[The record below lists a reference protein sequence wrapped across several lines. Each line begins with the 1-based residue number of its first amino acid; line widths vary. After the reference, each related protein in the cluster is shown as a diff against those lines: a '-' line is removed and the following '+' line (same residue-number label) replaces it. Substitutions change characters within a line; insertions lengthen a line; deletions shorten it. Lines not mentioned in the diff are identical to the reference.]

1 MLAMPRSESPLLI
14 KCLSRSWSTAHP
26 ASHRTPQVD
35 DVVQFLEKKK
45 VTPQV
50 AARLVAILI
59 SRGVSDKFLGALPSI
74 INPNDDLEP
83 SDHRT
88 FPETALATWSFAV
101 VVSSIARCTL
111 LTRLPLFSDPFDPLV
126 DKLKTLGLPSS
137 IERSVPSVTT
147 PLELLATSTRVVVK
161 PSSGAPEIDF
171 LPLVQLTNYTFQAEA
186 TLLADS
192 LVDLELQKPQNPKPP
207 ARKPGPDPIS
217 VALPIPLGPTISLSR
232 SPRTPKTPQYPLLKL
247 GRNGPNSSA
256 PELSRRP
263 AYSNKPVHAN
273 PNSALGSLPSA
284 NSSAFS
290 VGRLSGLSLENRAR
304 AGGGNLPSRVA
315 KGNSPTDVVILDSD
329 HDNPESGNVEANHQS
344 DSPSIVESARR
355 RSFGSYTAPKA
366 GFDQAKFRKKLGEK
380 MRGQRE
386 ASLNNDAL
394 DSLPLP
400 PPPDTFYAREQTRK
414 MKMQER
420 NQKKK
425 ATREKREERK
435 RDEERK
441 RREQKLKSMRRL
453 SKIVSSDEDGGN
465 VDDFEDDELQR
476 GPRVKRARLHSA
488 GDISGGSSAAGAGTI
503 ELIDLNDDVDLKEED
518 IQLLSSTDEYEMKR
532 SKLMDM
538 IKGHTTNLAPRDL
551 TKIENFLKGDDIFGR
566 HDTVDILLHHDCA
579 RSGNHHYLRLIKE
592 PRTVEQVFRSS
603 AF

>member
-1 MLAMPRSESPLLI
+1 MQAMPRSESPLLI

-50 AARLVAILI
+50 AARLVTILI

-74 INPNDDLEP
+74 INPNDELEP
-83 SDHRT
+83 SDHRA
-88 FPETALATWSFAV
+88 FPEASLTTWLFAV
-101 VVSSIARCTL
+101 VVSSIARSTL
-111 LTRLPLFSDPFDPLV
+111 LSRLPLFRDPFDPLI
-126 DKLKTLGLPSS
+126 DKLKVLDLPSS

-171 LPLVQLTNYTFQAEA
+171 LPLVQLTNYTFHAEA

-192 LVDLELQKPQNPKPP
+192 LVDLELQKPLKPKPS
-207 ARKPGPDPIS
+207 ARQPGPDPIS
-217 VALPIPLGPTISLSR
+217 VALPIPLGPSISLSR
-232 SPRTPKTPQYPLLKL
+232 SPRAPKTPQFPLLKL
-247 GRNGPNSSA
+247 GKNGPNSST

-273 PNSALGSLPSA
+273 PNSALGSLQSA
-284 NSSAFS
+284 NPSTPS
-290 VGRLSGLSLENRAR
+290 VSRLSRLSLENRTR
-304 AGGGNLPSRVA
+304 ASGGNIPGRVT

-329 HDNPESGNVEANHQS
+329 DDNPESG
-344 DSPSIVESARR
+344 IVEVEPMRQQSL
-355 RSFGSYTAPKA
+355 GSSTAPKP
-366 GFDQAKFRKKLGEK
+366 GFDPAKFRKKLGEK

-386 ASLNNDAL
+386 AAQNDDAL

-400 PPPDTFYAREQTRK
+400 PPPDTFYAREQNRI

-435 RDEERK
+435 RDEERR
-441 RREQKLKSMRRL
+441 RREQKLKSVRRL
-453 SKIVSSDEDGGN
+453 SKIVSSDDDDGN
-465 VDDFEDDELQR
+465 VNDFGGDELQR
-476 GPRVKRARLHSA
+476 GPRVKRARLHSV
-488 GDISGGSSAAGAGTI
+488 GDTSGGSSAAGARTV
-503 ELIDLNDDVDLKEED
+503 ELIDLNDDVELKEED
-518 IQLLSSTDEYEMKR
+518 TQLLSSTDEYEMKR

-551 TKIENFLKGDDIFGR
+551 TKIENFLKGDDVFGR
-566 HDTVDILLHHDCA
+566 HDTIDILLHHDCA